1 MKSLTAVLLIVAGL
15 IINTNILFGQT
26 DNRVIHASGT
36 EEVAGINVTVS
47 QSGLV
52 DSAWHF
58 CESTSP
64 YWIGYNRDT
73 AFFKGN
79 GTYFFDFSPPVD
91 YLTLRFSYVS
101 VDDLIVIHVNDNHY
115 EVTSLGDTNDCHRI
129 AVITPSGNITG
140 SVHYH
145 GVGTD
150 KIIIPGKIRSLNVA
164 NNVLTTELRWF
175 GTFFSLYLN
184 DSSTTNIFN
193 KETGLNTDVYPSPFK
208 NKLNVISG
216 NNEKTN
222 ISIYDIMGKV
232 VLQKDFIKL
241 TALNTKELP
250 VGLYLYIIETKSGK
264 VNIGKCLKIN

>member
-1 MKSLTAVLLIVAGL
+1 MKSLTAVLFIVAGL

-36 EEVAGINVTVS
+36 EDVAGISVTVS
-47 QSGLV
+47 HDGKV
-52 DSAWHF
+52 DSAWHY

-64 YWIGYNRDT
+64 YWIGYTRG
-73 AFFKGN
+73 FIEKGN
-79 GTYFFDFSPPVD
+79 GTYFFDFSPPLD
-91 YLTLRFSYVS
+91 YLTLRFSHIS
-101 VDDLIVIHVNDNHY
+101 ITDLIVIHVNDNHY

-129 AVITPSGNITG
+129 AVITPLGNITG
-140 SVHYH
+140 SEQYH
-145 GVGTD
+145 GTGTD
-150 KIIIPGKIRSLNVA
+150 KIIIPGKIKSLRVA
-164 NNVLTTELRWF
+164 NNVLTTEFKWPQ
-175 GTFFSLYLN
+175 TFFSLYLN

-193 KETGLNTDVYPSPFK
+193 KETVLNTDVYPSPFN

-241 TALNTKELP
+241 TALNTNELP